1 MNKKLVA
8 YFSASGV
15 TRAAAEKAAEA
26 AGADLHEIRPA
37 VPYTAADLDW
47 TNGKSRSSVEMRD
60 KTFRPPLAEGKTG
73 LAGYDVIFL
82 GFPIWWYTA
91 PSIDHPHVP
100 QSRRL
105 RRQDDRAVRHLRRQ
119 RLRQHRQRPAR
130 QRSRRRYPRR
140 QAAQWPPHRRQ
151 PEKVARRAGR
161 VNKARPKTSPCLG
174 HRDRDTGRF
183 CYQDKRYRA
192 FLPRPSLRGVP
203 SSRMARSV
211 ATAVAVEIPKT
222 L

>member
-91 PSIDHPHVP
+91 PSIIRTFLKAGDFAGKTIVLFASSGGSGFGNTAKDLQGSAPGADI
-100 QSRRL
+100 REGRL
-105 RRQDDRAVRHLRRQ
+105 LN
-119 RLRQHRQRPAR
+119 
-130 QRSRRRYPRR
+130 
-140 QAAQWPPHRRQ
+140 
-151 PEKVARRAGR
+151 G
-161 VNKARPKTSPCLG
+161 
-174 HRDRDTGRF
+174 
-183 CYQDKRYRA
+183 
-192 FLPRPSLRGVP
+192 RPSAASLKKWLGALGV
-203 SSRMARSV
+203 
-211 ATAVAVEIPKT
+211 
-222 L
+222 